1 MVRASEAWRARLS
14 SATLARSASTVCACT
29 SYIRALR
36 SSRRWIERAIFLKG
50 LFRDV
55 TKERRGAGYF
65 SLHHEHDIRPAQ
77 EELNFA
83 PRTFAEGIGDVGR
96 GDWWR
101 HEDQSSAAAAG
112 QAARLGT
119 GGV

>member
-1 MVRASEAWRARLS
+1 M
-14 SATLARSASTVCACT
+14 
-29 SYIRALR
+29 
-36 SSRRWIERAIFLKG
+36 AIFLNG

-55 TKERRGAGYF
+55 TRERRGAGYF

-77 EELNFA
+77 EELGWQ
-83 PRTFAEGIGDVGR
+83 PRPYAEGVR
-96 GDWWR
+96 EVTAGDWWR
-101 HEDQSSAAAAG
+101 GEEIEAG